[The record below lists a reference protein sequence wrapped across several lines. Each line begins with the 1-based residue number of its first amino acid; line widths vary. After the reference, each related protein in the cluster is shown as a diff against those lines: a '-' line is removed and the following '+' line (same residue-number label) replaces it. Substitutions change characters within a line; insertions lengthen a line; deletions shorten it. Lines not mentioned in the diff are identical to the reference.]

1 MGSHIIQGKRE
12 SQTDIGSK
20 MSIKDY
26 IPSPEQIKS
35 HQEHEEQRKLFCK
48 QLEAKYRDK
57 WKEIRAN
64 KSKKK

>member
-1 MGSHIIQGKRE
+1 
-12 SQTDIGSK
+12 